1 MNLLFDGMGGPVLLL
16 LSLFVAITAVLWVL
30 LPFSIFGIKARLDE
44 QLRVLR
50 RIDARLERLQDAW
63 AEPSGQPPIAETE
76 TTMPPETATEMPPI
90 TAIEADER
98 WQVVR
103 PLAPARRESDDR
115 WQKPAQPGQQ

>member
-1 MNLLFDGMGGPVLLL
+1 MNLLFDGMGSPVLLL
-16 LSLFVAITAVLWVL
+16 LSLFIAVTAVLWVL

-90 TAIEADER
+90 TAIEETEPRHESRPAVPRQQGSDER
-98 WQVVR
+98 WQK
-103 PLAPARRESDDR
+103 PGERR
-115 WQKPAQPGQQ
+115 